1 VLPIRIEPCTKIRI
15 RIPNPQPEKLKCPAK
30 KTNEE
35 ITCFE
40 EPVILFWRTNS
51 FASYGAKKYPTSLR
65 DYKEK

>member
-1 VLPIRIEPCTKIRI
+1 VSKNRDPDSES
-15 RIPNPQPEKLKCPAK
+15 EAGKLKCPPK

-40 EPVILFWRTNS
+40 EPAILFWRTSS

-65 DYKEK
+65 AYIEK